1 MDERG
6 EMTLKTITSSN
17 HPLIKHIVKLRQNR
31 DYRYD
36 QQKLIVEGIK
46 PIEELSKKTRFS
58 FILTYNEAMI
68 PLGAEADEIILVN
81 DVAMKKASGMES
93 PEGLLAELP
102 MPAAASLQSCDNIL
116 VFDGV
121 SDPGN
126 VGAMLRTALALGWQ
140 GAYFL
145 EDSCDP
151 FNEKALRAARGATFR
166 LPLAWGG
173 WDPLKE
179 LVKARG
185 LTPVVAD
192 ISGEPLESFKEQKG
206 VLLVMGNEA
215 RGPSK
220 EAKAFCR
227 RVTIEMPG
235 AMESLNVSV
244 AAGIMMHAL
253 RPGSKR

>member
-1 MDERG
+1 MKR
-6 EMTLKTITSSN
+6 ITSGN

-36 QQKLIVEGIK
+36 QQRLVVEGIK
-46 PIEELSKKTRFS
+46 PIEELSRKTRFNA
-58 FILTYNEAMI
+58 ILTYNEAMI

-81 DVAMKKASGMES
+81 DVAMMKASGMES

-102 MPAAASLQSCDNIL
+102 MPEPSLLKGCRRLL

-121 SDPGN
+121 NDPGN

-173 WDPLKE
+173 WDTLKE
-179 LVKARG
+179 IAKREELR
-185 LTPVVAD
+185 PIVAD
-192 ISGEPLESFKEQKG
+192 IAGKELNNFQDRRG
-206 VLLVMGNEA
+206 ILLVMGNEA
-215 RGPSK
+215 RGASK
-220 EAKAFCR
+220 EAKEFCEP
-227 RVTIEMPG
+227 VTIAMPG
-235 AMESLNVSV
+235 EMESLNVSV
-244 AAGIMMHAL
+244 AAGIIMHAL
-253 RPGSKR
+253 RPGEGR

>member
-1 MDERG
+1 M
-6 EMTLKTITSSN
+6 KTITSGN

-46 PIEELSKKTRFS
+46 PLEELSKKTRFS
-58 FILTYNEAMI
+58 VILTYNEAMI

-102 MPAAASLQSCDNIL
+102 MPQPASLDSCNHIL

-126 VGAMLRTALALGWQ
+126 VGAMLRTALALGWD

-145 EDSCDP
+145 DDSCDP

-166 LPLAWGG
+166 LPMAWGG
-173 WDPLKE
+173 WDTLKDIANKRK
-179 LVKARG
+179 LK
-185 LTPVVAD
+185 PVVAD
-192 ISGEPLESFKEQKG
+192 ISGKDLTSCKDAKG
-206 VLLVMGNEA
+206 ILLVMGNEA

-220 EAKAFCR
+220 EAKAFCEA
-227 RVTIEMPG
+227 VTIEMPG

-244 AAGIMMHAL
+244 AAGILMHAL
-253 RPGSKR
+253 KPGVKQ